1 MVGYLLGHFQLSAI
15 LQIRRDTSR
24 AESMIA
30 DARFDAGRFR
40 TPANDSVG
48 VLLEEGIGRFSFAL
62 AGFVAS
68 HRLCGGRHGYI
79 SGRYYAC
86 APHVI
91 LDPLRDDPG
100 ISVGT
105 GANAGLPHCISR
117 LPRDPA
123 QIDLSR
129 SPASRD
135 RHRGRVLRYA
145 GPATRL
151 SVDHIAFPTKAAP
164 LVVFWLVNDRT
175 SASVIAS

>member
-1 MVGYLLGHFQLSAI
+1 MVGYVLGHFQLSAI

-48 VLLEEGIGRFSFAL
+48 VLLEDGIGRFSFAL

-105 GANAGLPHCISR
+105 GANAGLPHCIPR

-164 LVVFWLVNDRT
+164 LAVLCLVNDRK
-175 SASVIAS
+175 SRA